1 MGLFTKRKVSQEA
14 EREALALEAAV
25 MARIATITTT
35 HDKAAD
41 EDEADLELLASM
53 SSVTGLPGLDTVTRD
68 ALVAE
73 ASNPSAV
80 HAPDAAVPDL
90 TSRIPSPLTY
100 HPVARTEA
108 ASLAQTSDGLEPE
121 SRADPYPMLP
131 AGSGLAEQ
139 QAAAPVFE
147 PFAFGTAS
155 LDFPVADG
163 PVTVVPWAEASP
175 PLETYALVTPEPA
188 RPFVSLA
195 PDALPYPAVPPA
207 ADGTSTPFA
216 LTSEQIAANALLQ
229 ETTKHLRSIGAVNI
243 LVAGQTGVGKS
254 TLVNSVFG
262 EEFAATSAGSPVTQ
276 HARPTACRCASSI
289 RAGWKPRTIRS
300 R

>member
-68 ALVAE
+68 GMREGTLPDALLAE

-108 ASLAQTSDGLEPE
+108 ASLA
-121 SRADPYPMLP
+121 
-131 AGSGLAEQ
+131 
-139 QAAAPVFE
+139 
-147 PFAFGTAS
+147 
-155 LDFPVADG
+155 
-163 PVTVVPWAEASP
+163 
-175 PLETYALVTPEPA
+175 
-188 RPFVSLA
+188 
-195 PDALPYPAVPPA
+195 
-207 ADGTSTPFA
+207 
-216 LTSEQIAANALLQ
+216 
-229 ETTKHLRSIGAVNI
+229 
-243 LVAGQTGVGKS
+243 
-254 TLVNSVFG
+254 
-262 EEFAATSAGSPVTQ
+262 
-276 HARPTACRCASSI
+276 
-289 RAGWKPRTIRS
+289 
-300 R
+300 